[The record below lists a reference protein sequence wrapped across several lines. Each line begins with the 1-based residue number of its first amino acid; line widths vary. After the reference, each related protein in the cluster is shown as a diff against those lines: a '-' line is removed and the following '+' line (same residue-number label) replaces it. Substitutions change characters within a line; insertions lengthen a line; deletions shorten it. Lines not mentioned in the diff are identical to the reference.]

1 MVCVQTWGNK
11 CEMPSCVLEDKAS
24 DDHRM
29 VECAE
34 VCVREGG
41 REGGREKERARV
53 QSLGEVRARV
63 HGNTPATQSDW
74 SRNRLTSSVKGT
86 RALGHH
92 IYGIII

>member
-29 VECAE
+29 VDCAE

-41 REGGREKERARV
+41 RGGGREG
-53 QSLGEVRARV
+53 QGESESAVTRRSAC
-63 HGNTPATQSDW
+63 
-74 SRNRLTSSVKGT
+74 TSAWEHAGDT
-86 RALGHH
+86 E
-92 IYGIII
+92 

>member
-34 VCVREGG
+34 VCVLVNACMQGVC
-41 REGGREKERARV
+41 ARRG
-53 QSLGEVRARV
+53 LLILCPRV
-63 HGNTPATQSDW
+63 
-74 SRNRLTSSVKGT
+74 SRRG
-86 RALGHH
+86 AQGQ
-92 IYGIII
+92 